1 MFLSSLSSVSVCG
14 AACCAQPLASRLA
27 AMPARMR
34 RAEMAPGSAFGA
46 ALMSDGVVRPGCGAD
61 EVISTSGTRT
71 SVHLTDH
78 SPRPLLDR
86 LHCRTLV
93 KYVNTF

>member
-1 MFLSSLSSVSVCG
+1 MTPGG
-14 AACCAQPLASRLA
+14 AI
-27 AMPARMR
+27 
-34 RAEMAPGSAFGA
+34 GA
-46 ALMSDGVVRPGCGAD
+46 ALMSDGGAIPGCGPD
-61 EVISTSGTRT
+61 EVNGTSGTQT

-86 LHCRTLV
+86 LHCPTPV